1 MISEKP
7 IDLVNPFIGVD
18 GPGNTLCGPYT
29 PFGLVRLGPDCLPPH
44 PTNGYRSDRPLQG
57 FTHTHVS
64 GTGGEGRF
72 GNLRVVPYLGA
83 PDDIPEGFERSE
95 EFAAVGL
102 YGVCLSPGNIKV
114 ELSST
119 PRCGICRF
127 YFPEGSEA
135 NILIDASAVHQ
146 FHPLYF

>member
-7 IDLVNPFIGVD
+7 IDFVNPFIGVD

-72 GNLRVVPYLGA
+72 GNLRVVPYLLHPTTSPRA
-83 PDDIPEGFERSE
+83 LSAQRRSQPSAFMVFAYHPEIS
-95 EFAAVGL
+95 
-102 YGVCLSPGNIKV
+102 
-114 ELSST
+114 ELS
-119 PRCGICRF
+119 
-127 YFPEGSEA
+127 
-135 NILIDASAVHQ
+135 
-146 FHPLYF
+146 